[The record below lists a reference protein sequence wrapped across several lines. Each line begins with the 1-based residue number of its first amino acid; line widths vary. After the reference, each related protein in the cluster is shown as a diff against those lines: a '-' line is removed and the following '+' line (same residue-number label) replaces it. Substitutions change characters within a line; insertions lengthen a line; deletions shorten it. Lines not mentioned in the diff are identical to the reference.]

1 MGEKEQMNESQKDNK
16 ENTENQIGPEHEEVP
31 LKREDRKVK
40 KKSAKEELMAQLEA
54 KEKEAQENFDKYL
67 RAKAELENYKK
78 RIEKEKAET
87 IRYCNEN
94 IIREILP
101 VVDNLEMA
109 LKHGQDSGNSKSLI
123 EGVEI
128 VLNQFLKGLEKF
140 GVASFSSVGEEF
152 DPNIHEAMMQVE
164 SDNHNPNSIISEFQK
179 GYFLNER
186 LLRPAKVTVATS
198 SGKPNKDDVN
208 RFDEER
214 TEARKD

>member
-1 MGEKEQMNESQKDNK
+1 MVEKEQMNESQKDDK
-16 ENTENQIGPEHEEVP
+16 ENTENRIEPENEEAP
-31 LKREDRKVK
+31 SQGKEKKDK
-40 KKSAKEELMAQLEA
+40 KKSSKEELKAQLEA

-78 RIEKEKAET
+78 RVEKEKTET

-109 LKHGQDSGNSKSLI
+109 LKHGQDSNNSKSLI

-140 GVASFSSVGEEF
+140 GLASFSSVGEEF
-152 DPNIHEAMMQVE
+152 DPNRHEAMMQVE
-164 SDNHNPNSIISEFQK
+164 TDDYRPNSIVSEFQK
-179 GYFLNER
+179 GYFLHER
-186 LLRPAKVTVATS
+186 LLRPAKVTVATPFN
-198 SGKPNKDDVN
+198 KHNKDDQN
-208 RFDEER
+208 RIDKDG
-214 TEARKD
+214 TESSKN

>member
-1 MGEKEQMNESQKDNK
+1 MVEKEQMNESKKDNK
-16 ENTENQIGPEHEEVP
+16 ENNENQIEPEEEVP
-31 LKREDRKVK
+31 LKREDKKVK
-40 KKSAKEELMAQLEA
+40 KKSAKEELKAQLEA
-54 KEKEAQENFDKYL
+54 KEKEAQENLDKYL

-186 LLRPAKVTVATS
+186 LLRPAKVTVATP
-198 SGKPNKDDVN
+198 SGKPNKDDVD